1 MKAILPTF
9 TVRAKMFENLKKK
22 QKRKKEGRRK
32 ATSADC
38 VSVPAL
44 CMFDGPELSLMYKL
58 QCGEA
63 AAEGNGVYFCS
74 K

>member
-9 TVRAKMFENLKKK
+9 TVRAKMFENLEKKK
-22 QKRKKEGRRK
+22 KERRRK

>member
-1 MKAILPTF
+1 ML
-9 TVRAKMFENLKKK
+9 EDLKKNEK
-22 QKRKKEGRRK
+22 EKEGKRK

-38 VSVPAL
+38 VSVTPL
-44 CMFDGPELSLMYKL
+44 GMFDGPELSLMYKL
-58 QCGEA
+58 QCSEA